1 MIKSF
6 LSGTVCILPFLLAPE
21 AATGGGG
28 CSSSSAEPPK
38 FEAPA
43 WAPSDKAPEVTG
55 DSIEDKN
62 ASALGIIGTLFGNL
76 KTALVD
82 LRKMWDEKQELST
95 QFDALTDSFEKEKDA
110 HTATKGLLET
120 EKNAH
125 KTVKGDLEKSNKSVT
140 RLEKL
145 CDLKGIDKNQVVAP
159 DTQTQGNDVVAQYKQ
174 LKADE
179 KEGKVSQGTAHKFYR
194 KNKKAIDEAGE

>member
-1 MIKSF
+1 MILRHLFSC
-6 LSGTVCILPFLLAPE
+6 VPFVLLNLRAPD

-28 CSSSSAEPPK
+28 ASTEAPK
-38 FEAPA
+38 FESPA
-43 WAPSDKAPEVTG
+43 WAPADKAPEVTG
-55 DSIEDKN
+55 DSIENKLESSN
-62 ASALGIIGTLFGNL
+62 GIIGKLFTSL
-76 KTALVD
+76 KTAFTDFKKL
-82 LRKMWDEKQELST
+82 WDEKQEVVT
-95 QFDALTDSFEKEKDA
+95 QFDALTASFQKEKDD

-120 EKNAH
+120 EKGEH
-125 KTVKGDLEKSNKSVT
+125 TKTKGEFDKSKKSVE

-179 KEGKVSQGTAHKFYR
+179 KEGKVAQGAAHKFYR